1 MAFNRLLA
9 PAGRKT
15 RSLDH
20 LPLTCRY
27 EVRIAG
33 DNELPD
39 LASLAERHIPGI
51 INACET
57 ARLLNLHHR
66 GSVFTVLRGERIVGA
81 AAFLYLNS
89 AGLAQL
95 QSGIFPYGTPELDH
109 LDSVLGSR
117 PRLSMLGFF
126 AFQRSRSEPSV
137 TSCAGFSAPLIGQQ
151 TFLPVQERQAECASG
166 ETLVLSRP
174 VRQAYG
180 YTGVILTR
188 FWTISAWRHSGE
200 STQRR

>member
-27 EVRIAG
+27 EVRIAA

-66 GSVFTVLRGERIVGA
+66 GSVFTVLRCERIVGA

-89 AGLAQL
+89 VGLAQL
-95 QSGIFPYGTPELDH
+95 KSGIFPYRTPQLDH
-109 LDSVLGSR
+109 LTRPGEPPAAIYAWVLCLPAITIGAIGNIMRWLQR
-117 PRLSMLGFF
+117 PPYRPADIFAGPGTPGGMRFRRDVGF
-126 AFQRSRSEPSV
+126 V
-137 TSCAGFSAPLIGQQ
+137 K
-151 TFLPVQERQAECASG
+151 
-166 ETLVLSRP
+166 
-174 VRQAYG
+174 
-180 YTGVILTR
+180 TGVPGLWVYRRPPHAILDY
-188 FWTISAWRHSGE
+188 FSLEA
-200 STQRR
+200 